1 MERYLLRAWEYILS
15 LFLTA
20 GTFLFG
26 DFNGLMAALL
36 GVIFI
41 DLATGIAVAVANK
54 KLSSEAGAKGFARKF
69 LMLLV
74 VALGHILDVY
84 VIGGGDKIQVAATLY
99 YILNEGVSIMENCAS
114 LGLPVPQKI
123 TEVLS
128 QLKKGENKA

>member
-1 MERYLLRAWEYILS
+1 
-15 LFLTA
+15 
-20 GTFLFG
+20 
-26 DFNGLMAALL
+26 
-36 GVIFI
+36 
-41 DLATGIAVAVANK
+41 
-54 KLSSEAGAKGFARKF
+54 
-69 LMLLV
+69 MLLV

-128 QLKKGENKA
+128 QLRKGENKA